1 MQGKNNPKIM
11 NSWAM
16 YDWANSVYSLVITST
31 IFPIFYA
38 AKTAGNKQLVNGNEV
53 DFVVF
58 FGRQFINNELY
69 SYVFSASFFVVVL
82 LAPLLSGIADY
93 TDGKK
98 TFLKIFMTLGSI
110 SCMSLYFFDVN
121 RLELSMAS
129 IFFASLGFWGS
140 LVYYNAYLPQ
150 IATTEIQDKISAK
163 GFSLGYIGSVL
174 LLVIILVLMK
184 GFAIIKVEETFVIVG
199 IWWIVFGWFFVQ
211 RLPKGAPKKK
221 KGSLFTNGYKELQN
235 TFLEFTKQKQT
246 LRYLLAFFVF
256 NTGIQ
261 TVMLLAAMFGEKEIN
276 WPIDAQGNKDTT
288 GLIISIIVIQIIAI
302 GGATA
307 MSRLSKKYG
316 NVRVLQF
323 SLLLW
328 VLAAS
333 FAYFITEPKEFYVL
347 AALVG
352 FVMGGTQ
359 SLSRSTYSKLL
370 PETNDYASYF
380 SFYEVLEKIGL
391 IIGPTLFGLA
401 IAITGT
407 MRTSVL
413 VMISFFIV
421 GLVLLFLVKN
431 FGEKK

>member
-1 MQGKNNPKIM
+1 
-11 NSWAM
+11 
-16 YDWANSVYSLVITST
+16 
-31 IFPIFYA
+31 
-38 AKTAGNKQLVNGNEV
+38 
-53 DFVVF
+53 
-58 FGRQFINNELY
+58 
-69 SYVFSASFFVVVL
+69 
-82 LAPLLSGIADY
+82 
-93 TDGKK
+93 
-98 TFLKIFMTLGSI
+98 
-110 SCMSLYFFDVN
+110 
-121 RLELSMAS
+121 
-129 IFFASLGFWGS
+129 
-140 LVYYNAYLPQ
+140 
-150 IATTEIQDKISAK
+150 
-163 GFSLGYIGSVL
+163 
-174 LLVIILVLMK
+174 
-184 GFAIIKVEETFVIVG
+184 
-199 IWWIVFGWFFVQ
+199 
-211 RLPKGAPKKK
+211 
-221 KGSLFTNGYKELQN
+221 
-235 TFLEFTKQKQT
+235 
-246 LRYLLAFFVF
+246 
-256 NTGIQ
+256 
-261 TVMLLAAMFGEKEIN
+261 MLLAAMFGEKEIN

>member
-1 MQGKNNPKIM
+1 
-11 NSWAM
+11 
-16 YDWANSVYSLVITST
+16 
-31 IFPIFYA
+31 
-38 AKTAGNKQLVNGNEV
+38 
-53 DFVVF
+53 
-58 FGRQFINNELY
+58 
-69 SYVFSASFFVVVL
+69 
-82 LAPLLSGIADY
+82 
-93 TDGKK
+93 
-98 TFLKIFMTLGSI
+98 MTLGSI

-413 VMISFFIV
+413 VMISFFIL